1 MVKSRIDLLHVTYS
15 ENVSKF
21 EEGDENYESNL
32 YTINIYGIK
41 LTIALGKI
49 IDNSNTRKTKDNN
62 SIGDGLIYAYVYA
75 IKDDKVCGKIGVY
88 ETSVEQGEEVEM
100 NIEDMDII
108 LFDVFESNP
117 GLLTSYTKG
126 EEEEEER
133 EKEKEKE
140 EEHRELK
147 KLNDF
152 ILDEMKTKV
161 TKEQCIRFKDDKNFQ
176 NDKKAIV
183 VQLQSIIKKSKPLR
197 KEIIKILREL
207 ETLKKNMKL
216 IIEEKN
222 TEIMDINITNPLG
235 VMLYSFLLG
244 YGVLMSEPVI
254 KKTLSEENKNVT
266 KEISEIE
273 RLKEKISEY
282 INNTVKTKLVITE
295 EESHDNKYI
304 IQEMINDD
312 EKEPEEKEP
321 QGSES
326 EDEESEDEESE
337 DSESPHGSALLSSA
351 VKSKKKQFTLK
362 PRFNN

>member
-1 MVKSRIDLLHVTYS
+1 MVKSRIDPLHVTYS

-32 YTINIYGIK
+32 YTINIYGIE
-41 LTIALGKI
+41 LTIALGKL
-49 IDNSNTRKTKDNN
+49 IDNSNTRETKDNN

-88 ETSVEQGEEVEM
+88 ETSVEEGEEVEM

-126 EEEEEER
+126 EEEEEE
-133 EKEKEKE
+133 EKE

-152 ILDEMKTKV
+152 ILDEMKKKV

-183 VQLQSIIKKSKPLR
+183 TQLQSIIKKSKPLR
-197 KEIIKILREL
+197 KEIVTILREL

-295 EESHDNKYI
+295 EETGDNKYI
-304 IQEMINDD
+304 IQEMIKDQ
-312 EKEPEEKEP
+312 E
-321 QGSES
+321 
-326 EDEESEDEESE
+326 EESEEESEEEESEESEEEEEESE
-337 DSESPHGSALLSSA
+337 DSKSPHGDALLSSNPKKF
-351 VKSKKKQFTLK
+351 VLKQNLKKKDSINK
-362 PRFNN
+362 